1 MQEVRQKSIEINS
14 AQIFLAG
21 FLAACAVAA
30 LLIGCFPLQLSI
42 VSVFLFAGAHN
53 AFEFR
58 YFAARMPVRWGKSK
72 TYYSVGIGG
81 VFVLTAT
88 YLMLYFGIGDW
99 LWNAKAWAKLSA
111 IWNTALIFWVGVL
124 FYLRGQQKPKTD
136 WSEAIAVALLIAV
149 LAWIA
154 PQYWGIGLIYLH
166 PLIALWFLERQ
177 IRRTKKEWI
186 KAYHLCLAAL
196 PVFLLFLWLALSGK
210 AQLSEETG
218 LFQRITSQA
227 GAGVFPQISSHLL
240 VATHVF
246 LETIHYSVW
255 ILLIPLVDRRAV
267 PWNIKEIPLFSNK
280 QGYPKLFVIILIF
293 SLLLIPVLWIGFAGD
308 YVLTRDIY
316 FAFAMAHVL
325 AEFPFLIKML

>member
-1 MQEVRQKSIEINS
+1 MREGEQRISEIDS
-14 AQIFLAG
+14 GQIFIAG
-21 FLAACAVAA
+21 FLSFCAAAA
-30 LLIGCFPLQLSI
+30 FLIGWFPIQLSI
-42 VSVFLFAGAHN
+42 ISVFLFAGLHN

-81 VFVLTAT
+81 VLILTAT

-111 IWNTALIFWVGVL
+111 IWNTILIFWVGTL

-136 WSEAIAVALLIAV
+136 WSEAIAVALLVAA
-149 LAWIA
+149 LAWFA
-154 PQYWGIGLIYLH
+154 PQYWSIGLIYLH

-177 IRRTKKEWI
+177 IRRTKKEWLG
-186 KAYHLCLAAL
+186 AYHFCLATI
-196 PVFLLFLWLALSGK
+196 PVFLLIFWLALSGK

-227 GAGVFPQISSHLL
+227 GAGVFPGISSHLL

-255 ILLIPLVDRRAV
+255 ILIIPLVDRRAI
-267 PWNIKEIPLFSNK
+267 PWKIREIPLFSSK
-280 QGYPKLFVIILIF
+280 QGYPKLILSMLVF
-293 SLLLIPVLWIGFAGD
+293 SIVLITALWIGFAND
-308 YVLTRDIY
+308 YVLTRDFY
-316 FAFAMAHVL
+316 FAFAMGHVL